1 VDINRPSLRGLVPP
15 APYDST
21 DPLRDLEL
29 KRQWAAQYRDVALQ
43 FANQVVSALQA
54 RGFNVQILGET
65 GSPGAGYVGLPQYA
79 AILRQGGKAMDATI
93 GNPVRFNSPADEA
106 QELASLFSIYATDAQ
121 ASTGFNTS
129 VLAPVTSPP
138 PPPPPTTPPSSG
150 TTQTFSAPAGPSYVR
165 SASIVAPNGFQAGAP
180 WTIVVSG
187 QPNRPVSIA
196 ARKDGRDLGETT
208 YGSTDSQGQFQ
219 MKGTFT
225 EDTVG
230 QWSET
235 VKVGGEIVGS
245 LQFTVLPAPVAG
257 PPASSGLPASSGQ
270 PAVSSPSPP
279 GQARV
284 VQAGSPGPAVHEL
297 TVEPPKPWY
306 QTIPPW
312 GWAAIGLGALLLM
325 RDRR

>member
-1 VDINRPSLRGLVPP
+1 MIVDLNRPSLRGLVPP
-15 APYDST
+15 APFDST
-21 DPLRDLEL
+21 NPLRDLEL
-29 KRQWAAQYRDVALQ
+29 KRQWASQYRDVALQ

-106 QELASLFSIYATDAQ
+106 QELTYLFSIYATDAQ
-121 ASTGFNTS
+121 ASTGFNVS

-138 PPPPPTTPPSSG
+138 PPPPSGSSTPNVGTQPS
-150 TTQTFSAPAGPSYVR
+150 TTQPGPSYVR
-165 SASIVAPNGFQAGAP
+165 SASIIAPSGFQVGMP

-208 YGSTDSQGQFQ
+208 YGNTDSQGQFQ
-219 MKGTFT
+219 MRGTFS

-235 VKVGGEIVGS
+235 VKVGGESVGS
-245 LQFTVLPAPVAG
+245 LQFTVLPAPVSEA
-257 PPASSGLPASSGQ
+257 PPGSSQ
-270 PAVSSPSPP
+270 PNSPSSPGPF
-279 GQARV
+279 QTTV
-284 VQAGSPGPAVHEL
+284 VQAGSPGPVVDKQG
-297 TVEPPKPWY
+297 VEPATPPKPWY

>member
-29 KRQWAAQYRDVALQ
+29 KRQWAAQYSDVALQ

-54 RGFNVQILGET
+54 RGFTVQILGET
-65 GSPGAGYVGLPQYA
+65 GSAQAGYIGLPQYA
-79 AILRQGGKAMDATI
+79 AILRQGTKAMDATI

-165 SASIVAPNGFQAGAP
+165 SASIIAPSGFQVGMP

-187 QPNRPVSIA
+187 QPNKPVSIA
-196 ARKDGRDLGETT
+196 ARKDGRDLGETS
-208 YGSTDSQGQFQ
+208 YGNTDSQGQFQ
-219 MKGTFT
+219 MRGTFT

-235 VKVGGEIVGS
+235 VKVGGETVGS

-257 PPASSGLPASSGQ
+257 PPASSGQ
-270 PAVSSPSPP
+270 PAGSAPSPP

-312 GWAAIGLGALLLM
+312 AWAAIGLGALLLM

>member
-1 VDINRPSLRGLVPP
+1 MDINRPSLRGLVPP

-21 DPLRDLEL
+21 NPLRDLEL

-54 RGFNVQILGET
+54 RGFTVQILGET

-106 QELASLFSIYATDAQ
+106 QELASLFRIYATDAQ

-129 VLAPVTSPP
+129 VLTPVSSPP
-138 PPPPPTTPPSSG
+138 PPPPPPSSG
-150 TTQTFSAPAGPSYVR
+150 TTQAFAAPAVPSYVR
-165 SASIVAPNGFQAGAP
+165 SASIIAPSGFQVGMP

-187 QPNRPVSIA
+187 QPNKPVSIA
-196 ARKDGRDLGETT
+196 ARKDGRDLGETS
-208 YGSTDSQGQFQ
+208 YGNTDSQGQFQ
-219 MKGTFT
+219 MRGTFT

-235 VKVGGEIVGS
+235 VKVGGETVGS

-257 PPASSGLPASSGQ
+257 PPASSGQ
-270 PAVSSPSPP
+270 PAGSAPSPP
-279 GQARV
+279 GQARI
-284 VQAGSPGPAVHEL
+284 VQAGSPGPAVPEL

-312 GWAAIGLGALLLM
+312 AWAAIGLGALLLM

>member
-1 VDINRPSLRGLVPP
+1 MIVDINRPSLRGLVPP

-54 RGFNVQILGET
+54 RGFTVQILGET

-138 PPPPPTTPPSSG
+138 PPPPSIRNHPNLLCAGRALLRPQREHHRAQRLPG
-150 TTQTFSAPAGPSYVR
+150 RHAVDDRRLGPAESPGLDCSPER
-165 SASIVAPNGFQAGAP
+165 
-180 WTIVVSG
+180 
-187 QPNRPVSIA
+187 RP
-196 ARKDGRDLGETT
+196 RPGRNH
-208 YGSTDSQGQFQ
+208 YGNTDSQGQFQ
-219 MKGTFT
+219 MRGTFT

-235 VKVGGEIVGS
+235 VKVGGETVGS
-245 LQFTVLPAPVAG
+245 LQFTVLPPPVSG
-257 PPASSGLPASSGQ
+257 TPPASSQ
-270 PAVSSPSPP
+270 PNSPSSPGPF
-279 GQARV
+279 QTTV
-284 VQAGSPGPAVHEL
+284 VQAGSPGPVVDKQG
-297 TVEPPKPWY
+297 VEPATPAKPWY

>member
-54 RGFNVQILGET
+54 RGFNVQLLGET

-208 YGSTDSQGQFQ
+208 YGNTDSQGQFQ

-235 VKVGGEIVGS
+235 VKVGGETVGS
-245 LQFTVLPAPVAG
+245 LQFTVLPPPVSG
-257 PPASSGLPASSGQ
+257 TPPASSQ
-270 PAVSSPSPP
+270 PNSPSSPGSF
-279 GQARV
+279 QTTV
-284 VQAGSPGPAVHEL
+284 VQAGSPGPVVDKQG
-297 TVEPPKPWY
+297 VEPATPPKPWY

>member
-1 VDINRPSLRGLVPP
+1 MIVDLNRPSLRGLVPP
-15 APYDST
+15 APFDST
-21 DPLRDLEL
+21 NPLRDLEL
-29 KRQWAAQYRDVALQ
+29 KRQWASQYRDVALQ

-106 QELASLFSIYATDAQ
+106 QELAYLFSIYATDAQ
-121 ASTGFNTS
+121 APTGFNTS

-138 PPPPPTTPPSSG
+138 PPPPPPSSG

-165 SASIVAPNGFQAGAP
+165 SASIIAPSGFQVGMP

-187 QPNRPVSIA
+187 QPNRQVSIT

-208 YGSTDSQGQFQ
+208 YGNTDSQGQFQ
-219 MKGTFT
+219 MRGTFT

-235 VKVGGEIVGS
+235 VKVGGETVGS
-245 LQFTVLPAPVAG
+245 LQFTVLPAPVSEA
-257 PPASSGLPASSGQ
+257 PPGSSQPPSSSNPTPGQ
-270 PAVSSPSPP
+270 PTVVPVGSPGSSPSKMTPQVLP
-279 GQARV
+279 
-284 VQAGSPGPAVHEL
+284 E
-297 TVEPPKPWY
+297 PWY
-306 QTIPPW
+306 QKIPTW